1 MLKRNFFC
9 VVFFLSIYF
18 TCYTQVLN
26 VDKFTG
32 KFSSEG
38 DITSK
43 GIMVM
48 DMIQKGNK
56 IEGVATYRLNSGL
69 LDAGLLSVN
78 GYEKDNT
85 GYIRFRDQKGNT
97 VADGNLRY
105 KDLKTLYF
113 KQTTKSTVL
122 PYSSYLFAS
131 NYVDKD
137 NPSVFS
143 KEYTGKYSNNG
154 DIDAI
159 GVISFE
165 LSESGHKIEGI
176 ANYKTLDHQLDSGVL
191 SVNGYTKDHKAYI
204 RFRDQK
210 GGSVAD
216 GILSKE
222 GEYIIFRQTTK
233 SDIVP
238 IKALLQKL

>member
-1 MLKRNFFC
+1 MLKRNFFS
-9 VVFFLSIYF
+9 VAFLLSIYF
-18 TCYTQVLN
+18 TGYAQLLDVN
-26 VDKFTG
+26 RFTG

-38 DITSK
+38 DITSN
-43 GIMVM
+43 GVMVM
-48 DMIQKGNK
+48 DMIQKGSK

-69 LDAGLLSVN
+69 LDVGLLSVN

-85 GYIRFRDQKGNT
+85 GYIRFRDQEGNII
-97 VADGNLRY
+97 ADGNLRY

-113 KQTTKSTVL
+113 KQTTKSNVL
-122 PYSSYLFAS
+122 PSSSYLYVLNS
-131 NYVDKD
+131 VDKD

-210 GGSVAD
+210 GGSIAD

-222 GEYIIFRQTTK
+222 GKRIIFSQTTK

-238 IKALLQKL
+238 IKAVLHKL

>member
-1 MLKRNFFC
+1 MKRNFFC

-18 TCYTQVLN
+18 PCYTQVLN

-43 GIMVM
+43 GVMVM
-48 DMIQKGNK
+48 DI
-56 IEGVATYRLNSGL
+56 
-69 LDAGLLSVN
+69 
-78 GYEKDNT
+78 
-85 GYIRFRDQKGNT
+85 IRK
-97 VADGNLRY
+97 
-105 KDLKTLYF
+105 
-113 KQTTKSTVL
+113 
-122 PYSSYLFAS
+122 
-131 NYVDKD
+131 
-137 NPSVFS
+137 
-143 KEYTGKYSNNG
+143 
-154 DIDAI
+154 
-159 GVISFE
+159 
-165 LSESGHKIEGI
+165 GHKIEGI

-222 GEYIIFRQTTK
+222 GEHIIFRQTTK